1 MISKYEIG
9 FWLLILATAFFLWLA
24 HRHEYVRKTKIIKEE
39 YKIVWKKYYQWKDK
53 KEEKK

>member
-9 FWLLILATAFFLWLA
+9 FWLLILGILFFLWLA

-39 YKIVWKKYYQWKDK
+39 YRKVWEKYYKLEDK
-53 KEEKK
+53 KEKS